1 MKKIASLLLATM
13 LVGTVYSQNAR
24 VFETMME
31 GPEGIDVLETQA
43 TSMLEDAG
51 YTILATRESGVA
63 DECTGAVRVIS
74 AVNMPAIDDLFAL
87 NARTAPYALVD
98 RIALFEDETG
108 VYLSTIQPA
117 SLLRTVFL
125 DHAGVDALAASRRS
139 HMRNALGATMDR
151 GYGQE
156 RKKGHIGKT
165 MGVMAGGPFNEK
177 IGVVAEAA
185 DLTVMEAADRIV
197 AGFDAPDMD
206 WDMEIAYRQ
215 DVPERDLVILGVTSD
230 EMEARSF
237 SIVGSGSDKER
248 KGIACAGTA
257 YAAAYPIEIVVSEQ
271 EGRTVVESV
280 DAMYRMKLFFED
292 AGKWAFMKNMTMP
305 GSLASEVKDR
315 LESALLSG
323 GM

>member
-31 GPEGIDVLETQA
+31 GPAGIEVLETQA

-74 AVNMPAIDDLFAL
+74 AVNMSTMDELFAL
-87 NARTAPYALVD
+87 NPRTAPYALVD

-108 VYLSTIQPA
+108 VYFSTIQPA

-125 DHAGVDALAASRRS
+125 DDAGVDALAASRRS
-139 HMRNALGATMDR
+139 QMRNALGATMDR
-151 GYGQE
+151 GYGQD

-185 DLTVMEAADRIV
+185 NLTVMEAADRIT

-206 WDMEIAYRQ
+206 WDMEIAYRL
-215 DVPERDLVILGVTSD
+215 DVPERDLVIMGVTSD

-248 KGIACAGTA
+248 KEIACAGTA
-257 YAAAYPIEIVVSEQ
+257 YAAAYPI
-271 EGRTVVESV
+271 
-280 DAMYRMKLFFED
+280 
-292 AGKWAFMKNMTMP
+292 
-305 GSLASEVKDR
+305 
-315 LESALLSG
+315 
-323 GM
+323 